1 MNQFDQSYI
10 ELSDIDLYEASKS
23 ETLRLDMQRVAAQ
36 RHNPFVKNG
45 QPDIDAILQFLME
58 YNEFI
63 NHEPK
68 PFRKI
73 IDTVM
78 LL

>member
-1 MNQFDQSYI
+1 M
-10 ELSDIDLYEASKS
+10 SKS
-23 ETLRLDMQRVAAQ
+23 ETLRLDMRRVAAQ
-36 RHNPFVKNG
+36 RHNPFMKNG
-45 QPDIDAILQFLME
+45 QPDIDACLEFLME

-73 IDTVM
+73 KDTVM

>member
-1 MNQFDQSYI
+1 MNRFDK
-10 ELSDIDLYEASKS
+10 SDLDLYEASKS
-23 ETLRLDMQRVAAQ
+23 EALRFDMQRVAAQ

>member
-1 MNQFDQSYI
+1 MNRFDK
-10 ELSDIDLYEASKS
+10 SDLDLYEASKS
-23 ETLRLDMQRVAAQ
+23 ETLRLDMQRVAAH
-36 RHNPFVKNG
+36 RHNPFMKNG

>member
-1 MNQFDQSYI
+1 MNKFDKGDI
-10 ELSDIDLYEASKS
+10 ELYEMSKS
-23 ETLRLDMQRVAAQ
+23 ETLRLDMRRVAAG
-36 RHNPFVKNG
+36 RHNPFIKDG
-45 QPDIDAILQFLME
+45 QTDIDACLTFLME

-73 IDTVM
+73 KDTVM